1 LPSGQGLV
9 LLDTSSNRL
18 WAYNDSARQVWEQ
31 VECGGSSDDIA
42 ADLAQRYGV
51 PDDVVRADVSA
62 ILDQWRSH
70 GLVQANGGR
79 QAASPLATTT
89 ATDWSGQ
96 PAPRWAASFTVTIR
110 GHAVAIAIEP
120 AEIGEFVRVAFQH
133 LVTPQARPE
142 IRLEIKL
149 ANGGEHALIVDGIE
163 RVRLREDPQV
173 MGAIDQ
179 VVIEHLYPGIE
190 WLALMHGGGIARHGA
205 GFAIPGACGSGKTT
219 LIAYLIA
226 GGRFTYVA
234 DDLIALAS
242 DGRLVPW
249 PMPLGPKAGS
259 WQLLSEWYP
268 YLLTAPK
275 YRTQL
280 GEARQIVP
288 PPNAWDVEPVPLRG
302 FIFPRYV
309 AGSVATLTRLTALE
323 ALQRLLGDRVW
334 LGYPMTEQRVSAFLE
349 WLENVPAYS
358 LVHGNVADAA
368 RLLDD
373 IA

>member
-1 LPSGQGLV
+1 
-9 LLDTSSNRL
+9 
-18 WAYNDSARQVWEQ
+18 VWEQ

-42 ADLAQRYGV
+42 TDLAQRYGA
-51 PDDVVRADVSA
+51 PDDLVRADVSA

-70 GLVQANGGR
+70 GLIQAYGGR
-79 QAASPLATTT
+79 HAAPRLATTT
-89 ATDWSGQ
+89 ATDWSQQ
-96 PAPRWAASFTVTIR
+96 PAPRWAASFTITIR

-120 AEIGEFVRVAFQH
+120 AQIGEFVRVAFQH
-133 LVTPQARPE
+133 LVTPQVRPE

-149 ANGGEHALIVDGIE
+149 ANGGERALIVDGIE
-163 RVRLREDPQV
+163 RARLHEDRQV

-179 VVIEHLYPGIE
+179 VVLEHLYPGIE
-190 WLALMHGGGIARHGA
+190 WLALMHGGGIARHGS

-226 GGRFTYVA
+226 SGRFTYIA
-234 DDLIALAS
+234 DDLIALAT

-268 YLLTAPK
+268 YLLTAPN

-280 GEARQIVP
+280 GEARQILVP
-288 PPNAWDVEPVPLRG
+288 PDAWDTEPVPLRG

-309 AGSVATLTRLTALE
+309 AGADATLTRLTALE
-323 ALQRLLGDRVW
+323 ALQRLLGDRIW
-334 LGYPMTEQRVSAFLE
+334 LGYPMTEHRVSAFLV

-368 RLLDD
+368 RMLDELPERGET
-373 IA
+373 

>member
-1 LPSGQGLV
+1 M
-9 LLDTSSNRL
+9 
-18 WAYNDSARQVWEQ
+18 A
-31 VECGGSSDDIA
+31 
-42 ADLAQRYGV
+42 
-51 PDDVVRADVSA
+51 RADVGA

-89 ATDWSGQ
+89 ATDWSTQ

-120 AEIGEFVRVAFQH
+120 AQIGEFIRVAFQH

-142 IRLEIKL
+142 IRLEIRR
-149 ANGGEHALIVDGIE
+149 ASGGERALIVDGIE
-163 RVRLREDPQV
+163 RAHLREDRQA

-179 VVIEHLYPGIE
+179 VVLEHLYPGIE

-226 GGRFTYVA
+226 SGRFSYIA
-234 DDLIALAS
+234 DDLIALAT
-242 DGRLVPW
+242 DGRLMPW
-249 PMPLGPKAGS
+249 PMPLGPKEGS
-259 WQLLSEWYP
+259 WALLSQWYP
-268 YLLTAPK
+268 YLLSAPN

-288 PPNAWDVEPVPLRG
+288 PADAWDIEPVPLRG

-309 AGSVATLTRLTALE
+309 AGADATLTRLTALE

-334 LGYPMTEQRVSAFLE
+334 LGYPMTEQRVSAFLTR
-349 WLENVPAYS
+349 LEDMPAYS